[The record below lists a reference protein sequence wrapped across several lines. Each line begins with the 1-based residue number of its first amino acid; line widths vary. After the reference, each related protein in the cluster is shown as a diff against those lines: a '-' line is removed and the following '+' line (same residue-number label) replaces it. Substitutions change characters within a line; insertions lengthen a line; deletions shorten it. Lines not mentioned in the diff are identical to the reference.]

1 MRTACLT
8 FALTLAATACGD
20 DKEMTSSNSD
30 PTGNTSSNSN
40 TDTTNP
46 GTEAGSEAGTMDTA
60 PTTGEPDVCMNKNL
74 MTNYGFP
81 CEADA
86 ECVDKIGTPDA
97 KCLKDILMV
106 YGLPGGYCSNNC
118 SLPDGMTTFV
128 KGASDCFM
136 GADCIGLDMYFEGC
150 VPECGCDADC
160 PREGYE
166 CRRMPTISKEGD
178 PKYCLMTD
186 DNML

>member
-8 FALTLAATACGD
+8 FALALLATACGD
-20 DKEMTSSNSD
+20 DKNMTSSNSS
-30 PTGNTSSNSN
+30 TSSVSNS
-40 TDTTNP
+40 DPSDP
-46 GTEAGSEAGTMDTA
+46 GSESGSDAGSEESTA
-60 PTTGEPDVCMNKNL
+60 TPTTGAMEVCMGKDL
-74 MTNYGFP
+74 MANYGQP
-81 CEADA
+81 CDVDAD
-86 ECVDKIGTPDA
+86 CVDFIGTPDA

-118 SLPDGMTTFV
+118 ALPDNMTTFV
-128 KGASDCFM
+128 KGAADCFM
-136 GADCIGLDMYFEGC
+136 GADCIGLDGYFEGC

-178 PKYCLMTD
+178 PKYCLMTE
-186 DNML
+186 DNKL